1 MVGER
6 RALASA
12 VMAFYFM
19 LFLVFALS
27 GLVPEME
34 RALYALAGVYGLAFF
49 SLVAGYFWARWYTVG
64 VGLFGLIT
72 TVVGLWQTDP
82 ELRPLIL
89 NQMLFFGGTH
99 LATSLMLWGDAM
111 SKSYDGQSAW
121 RERYHMDDGAVQR
134 LGRAVIRAGVS
145 LPFVMLY
152 AFGPR
157 PDDSIAIAIAAVGL
171 TALGV
176 RALIKMRT
184 WGVLALG
191 GAGVLLVSTATA
203 DVAGGSGLASAAL
216 PALAGGFLLSAAA
229 PFGRTMARFVF
240 ARA

>member
-1 MVGER
+1 
-6 RALASA
+6 
-12 VMAFYFM
+12 MAFYFM

-111 SKSYDGQSAW
+111 SKSYDGQAAW

-145 LPFVMLY
+145 LIL
-152 AFGPR
+152 AKGPSCTIGPTR
-157 PDDSIAIAIAAVGL
+157 GSSTSTMWP
-171 TALGV
+171 
-176 RALIKMRT
+176 LIRNCSCWSASCVVCMISP
-184 WGVLALG
+184 AQ
-191 GAGVLLVSTATA
+191 
-203 DVAGGSGLASAAL
+203 SG
-216 PALAGGFLLSAAA
+216 FC
-229 PFGRTMARFVF
+229 R
-240 ARA
+240 